1 MESLVIANRLPDEAA
16 RLKIGQRLAIPSGS
30 DRGVRP
36 PAHRLEPRPVRAA
49 PASPRPPLGLAL
61 AVPDFVGTAP
71 PFAWPVEGTVT
82 SLFGRRRSGW
92 HRGID
97 VKAERGTIIFAAA
110 EGTVVVS
117 GMEPRY
123 GRVVKIEHDDGFLT
137 VYAHNEE
144 NLVESA
150 CGWARATRSRLWGA
164 PAAPRRITCTSRSA
178 ATGPCT
184 TRSTCCPVHEAWGKW
199 RRAVR
204 RPRSEC
210 RATRTMSS
218 PMSRSMTLVDAED
231 VDQREETRDTSR
243 DEPRRILPGD
253 RRHPAADGRGGDG
266 LGHRVQAGDEAAKQR
281 MVEANLRLVV
291 QIARRYRNRGLAL
304 PDLIEEGNIGLL
316 RAVEKF
322 DPDRGARFSTYATW
336 WIRQGVTRALA
347 NQARTIRLP
356 VHVEM
361 LLGRYAREHKR
372 LTQELERTPN
382 AGELAKAL
390 GTTEDQ
396 VAELEELRLQP
407 LSLDRPLATP
417 ELPRLSDIIPDTS
430 ADPATT
436 LTRLFRARADLV
448 AVFDD
453 LAPNER
459 TVLRHRFGLEGDEP
473 ETLEAIGQR
482 MGYSRER
489 IRQIETAGLRKLRAL
504 LGARGI
510 DASDLL

>member
-1 MESLVIANRLPDEAA
+1 MSVSDADDVIRDE
-16 RLKIGQRLAIPSGS
+16 
-30 DRGVRP
+30 
-36 PAHRLEPRPVRAA
+36 
-49 PASPRPPLGLAL
+49 PLDA
-61 AVPDFVGTAP
+61 
-71 PFAWPVEGTVT
+71 
-82 SLFGRRRSGW
+82 
-92 HRGID
+92 
-97 VKAERGTIIFAAA
+97 
-110 EGTVVVS
+110 
-117 GMEPRY
+117 
-123 GRVVKIEHDDGFLT
+123 
-137 VYAHNEE
+137 
-144 NLVESA
+144 
-150 CGWARATRSRLWGA
+150 
-164 PAAPRRITCTSRSA
+164 
-178 ATGPCT
+178 
-184 TRSTCCPVHEAWGKW
+184 
-199 RRAVR
+199 
-204 RPRSEC
+204 
-210 RATRTMSS
+210 
-218 PMSRSMTLVDAED
+218 LVDAED

-243 DEPRRILPGD
+243 TNLAVYFQEIAGIPLLT
-253 RRHPAADGRGGDG
+253 AAEETA

-336 WIRQGVTRALA
+336 WIRQAVTRALA

-372 LTQELERTPN
+372 LTQELGRTPN
-382 AGELAKAL
+382 AEELAKAL
-390 GTTEDQ
+390 GTSEEQ

-407 LSLDRPLATP
+407 LSLDRPATP
-417 ELPRLSDIIPDTS
+417 ELPRLSDIIPDAS

-459 TVLRHRFGLEGDEP
+459 TVLRHRFGLEGNEP

-489 IRQIETAGLRKLRAL
+489 IRQIEAAGLRKLRAL
-504 LGARGI
+504 LSARGI